1 MHDVLD
7 VGGVP
12 LLLCEDVRARER
24 REKLD
29 VTEREHTNLVVPTH
43 EIKKKISLKRK
54 QTTCTKIEISIHS
67 Q

>member
-7 VGGVP
+7 VGSVP
-12 LLLCEDVRARER
+12 LLLCEDVRER

-29 VTEREHTNLVVPTH
+29 VTEREHTNLLVPTH